1 MKTAVL
7 RKMPKSKKKDK
18 IEVVLAKGCIPINKP
33 PPVLVPNQEEAISK
47 KQSEDGCGS
56 DLCSNSHGRRSV
68 DGSREVPFGAF
79 R

>member
-33 PPVLVPNQEEAISK
+33 PPGLSTKSRRSK
-47 KQSEDGCGS
+47 KQE
-56 DLCSNSHGRRSV
+56 
-68 DGSREVPFGAF
+68 AK
-79 R
+79 